1 MPWLMWNPCG
11 DPLASERSLQIDAI
25 RGLAVLLM
33 VMVHAA
39 ADWQPVDVAEA
50 GVLGT
55 LVAGLGG
62 LAAPLFVTLA
72 GWGMARSRW
81 TLRKGLVRCA
91 SLCIAQVLVN
101 LAASH
106 RFDPFSPGI
115 LTLLGCLAITSPVWL
130 RVSRAVGW
138 RVGLMLLGMIALA
151 PMMLGDLSGPASW
164 DARITTSDAQAF
176 VQHVLL
182 TGTYPLLPWAGFAI
196 LGAGIADRVIEGRW
210 WHLLLISGGLA
221 VCTGALVVAMQR
233 GAVFA
238 APIGPAMLEFFP
250 PNSMFLIAAATG
262 VGILWIAISHLPP
275 TRLLTVTGRY
285 SLTIYLLH
293 FLVLG
298 WFHDVDDGGWTLAQS
313 LPAVLAFTMLWVPVA
328 WLHDRL
334 APTNSIEAWIQRLG
348 ATAEE

>member
-1 MPWLMWNPCG
+1 
-11 DPLASERSLQIDAI
+11 
-25 RGLAVLLM
+25 
-33 VMVHAA
+33 
-39 ADWQPVDVAEA
+39 
-50 GVLGT
+50 
-55 LVAGLGG
+55 
-62 LAAPLFVTLA
+62 
-72 GWGMARSRW
+72 
-81 TLRKGLVRCA
+81 
-91 SLCIAQVLVN
+91 
-101 LAASH
+101 
-106 RFDPFSPGI
+106 
-115 LTLLGCLAITSPVWL
+115 
-130 RVSRAVGW
+130 
-138 RVGLMLLGMIALA
+138 MLLGMIALA

-313 LPAVLAFTMLWVPVA
+313 LPTV
-328 WLHDRL
+328 
-334 APTNSIEAWIQRLG
+334 LG
-348 ATAEE
+348 AHDALGSSGMVA